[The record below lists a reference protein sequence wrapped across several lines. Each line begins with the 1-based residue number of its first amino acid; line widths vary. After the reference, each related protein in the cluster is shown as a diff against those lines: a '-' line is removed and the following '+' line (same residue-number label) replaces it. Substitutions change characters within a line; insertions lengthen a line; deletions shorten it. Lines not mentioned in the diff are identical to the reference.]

1 MAECISCR
9 IEVESKE
16 MDAGNRLLLN
26 CKKCG
31 TYDISRPAISR
42 VKRNR
47 ADMRRF
53 VTALSRARKNSKI
66 LSVMVLPRIG
76 IKFEVGGEAPSQSG

>member
-1 MAECISCR
+1 MAECISCS

-16 MDAGNRLLLN
+16 MDTGDRLLLT
-26 CKKCG
+26 CKTCG

-47 ADMRRF
+47 PEMRRF
-53 VTALSRARKNSKI
+53 VTALGRARVNSKI
-66 LSVMVLPRIG
+66 LSVDVVPGSGL
-76 IKFEVGGEAPSQSG
+76 KFAAGDTTS

>member
-1 MAECISCR
+1 MAECISCS

-16 MDAGNRLLLN
+16 IEGGDRLLLS

-47 ADMRRF
+47 PEMRRF
-53 VTALSRARKNSKI
+53 VTALGRARVNSKI
-66 LSVMVLPRIG
+66 LSVDVVPGSGL
-76 IKFEVGGEAPSQSG
+76 KFDASGEAS

>member
-1 MAECISCR
+1 MAECISCSS
-9 IEVESKE
+9 EVESKE
-16 MDAGNRLLLN
+16 MDAGNRLLLS
-26 CKKCG
+26 CQKCG

-53 VTALSRARKNSKI
+53 VTALRRARKGSKI
-66 LSVMVLPRIG
+66 LSVVVVPRIG
-76 IKFEVGGEAPSQSG
+76 IKFEDGGEVPLQ

>member
-1 MAECISCR
+1 MADCISCSID
-9 IEVESKE
+9 IECKE
-16 MDAGNRLLLN
+16 IDAGDRLLLS

-47 ADMRRF
+47 SEMRRF
-53 VTALSRARKNSKI
+53 VTALGRARTSSKI
-66 LSVMVLPRIG
+66 LVVTVVPGTGL
-76 IKFEVGGEAPSQSG
+76 KFKDGGEAP

>member
-1 MAECISCR
+1 MTECISCS
-9 IEVESKE
+9 IKAECKE
-16 MDAGNRLLLN
+16 MDAGNRLLMS

-47 ADMRRF
+47 ADMKRF
-53 VTALSRARKNSKI
+53 VTALNRARASSKI
-66 LSVMVLPRIG
+66 LSVVVVPRIG
-76 IKFEVGGEAPSQSG
+76 LKFKTDGSAS